1 VQPDVIGFS
10 ATISACQ
17 KGGQWQ
23 KALSVFA
30 AMPEA
35 TVKPNVISFDA
46 AIGACE
52 KGGQRQMALILLE
65 EMRIAGCNISS

>member
-1 VQPDVIGFS
+1 
-10 ATISACQ
+10 
-17 KGGQWQ
+17 
-23 KALSVFA
+23 
-30 AMPEA
+30 MPEA